1 MNCVTLAAATG
12 TAVVILSQGAVGLA
26 AEFRVGVIDQQE
38 IMEKSKAGKRA
49 LEGMKEFSASRQ
61 KIIAADDEALKELEK
76 SLKAQESGLSETARR
91 EKQEQ
96 FRAKLD
102 AYQRRLQDFNREIQ
116 GKQKELFEEYSKK
129 IDQAA
134 KVVAEKEGYVA
145 VLDKGSESTL
155 RVVLYHRSTV
165 DLTDQAGAFILKG
178 VPSSGLERKPF
189 YTSGGAP

>member
-1 MNCVTLAAATG
+1 MVSDEFGQRGKERRSMNCVTLAAATG
-12 TAVVILSQGAVGLA
+12 TAVVILSQVAVGLA
-26 AEFRVGVIDQQE
+26 AEIRIGVIDQQV

-129 IDQAA
+129 IDHGA
-134 KVVAEKEGYVA
+134 K
-145 VLDKGSESTL
+145 
-155 RVVLYHRSTV
+155 
-165 DLTDQAGAFILKG
+165 
-178 VPSSGLERKPF
+178 
-189 YTSGGAP
+189 

>member
-12 TAVVILSQGAVGLA
+12 TAVVILSQGVTGLA
-26 AEFRVGVIDQQE
+26 AEFRIGVIDQQV

-165 DLTDQAGAFILKG
+165 DLTDQVVKEFD
-178 VPSSGLERKPF
+178 RQNQ
-189 YTSGGAP
+189 

>member
-1 MNCVTLAAATG
+1 MNRVTLAAAIG
-12 TAVVILSQGAVGLA
+12 TAVMILSQGAMGLA
-26 AEFRVGVIDQQE
+26 AEFRVGVIDQQV

-134 KVVAEKEGYVA
+134 KVVAEKEGYAA

-165 DLTDQAGAFILKG
+165 DLTDQVVKEFDRQNK
-178 VPSSGLERKPF
+178 
-189 YTSGGAP
+189 